1 MLRMS
6 QLFGRTLRQAP
17 VGTEL
22 TSHRLMLRAGLVRF
36 LGAGLYSYLPLGWRA
51 ARKIEAI
58 LREEMDALGAQEMM
72 MPVLHPAE
80 LWKVTGRWDSVGP
93 ALMRVAD
100 RGDREYALAM
110 THEEVV
116 AQLARRE
123 IRSYRDLPR
132 VVYHIQ
138 TKVRDEPRPRGGLLR
153 VREFRMKDAYSLDR
167 DAEGLDTFYP
177 RIIEAYDRIFAR
189 CGLDPILVEADTGM
203 MGGVDSH
210 EFMLAHPDGEDT
222 FIHCETCDYAANVER
237 AEFQLPQVESEP
249 LQEPVRAGTPGCETI
264 ADVADFVGVPIEKT
278 LKAVFYT
285 TGDGDLVLVV
295 IRGDLEVNEAK
306 LRKLVPGAALEP
318 ALEEDVRNV
327 GAEPGYGSPVGLDV
341 RRALGDS
348 GVLVVADRSIR
359 KGSNFVAGAN
369 RHGYHLVGVNYPRDF
384 AVTTVVDV
392 AQAKAGH
399 LCPRCEG
406 TLVARAGIELGHCF
420 KLGTHYA
427 EAVGASYLDADGDEH
442 PIVMGSYGIGVGRLM
457 AAVIE
462 EHHDDHGI
470 IWPPALAPFDVYLLT
485 LGTDQEVWEQAEFFC
500 ARLEEAGLDVLLDD
514 REESAGVKFTDA
526 DLVGC
531 PVRATV
537 SRRSLERGGV
547 ELKARWA
554 EGVQV
559 FEFESVVDAAR
570 DLMRGFQSVGES
582 SASETI
588 RS

>member
-6 QLFGRTLRQAP
+6 RLFGRTLRQAP
-17 VGTEL
+17 AGTEL

-93 ALMRVAD
+93 ALMRVTD

-167 DAEGLDTFYP
+167 DAEGLDRFYP

-189 CGLDPILVEADTGM
+189 CGLDPISVEADTGM
-203 MGGVDSH
+203 MGDADSH
-210 EFMLAHPDGEDT
+210 EFMLPHPDGEDT
-222 FIHCETCDYAANVER
+222 FIHCETRDYAANVER

-249 LQEPVRAGTPGCETI
+249 LQEPARVGTPGCETI

-306 LRKLVPGAALEP
+306 LQKLVPGAALEP

-341 RRALGDS
+341 RRALGDT

-384 AVTTVVDV
+384 AVTILVDV
-392 AQAKAGH
+392 AQAEAGH
-399 LCPRCEG
+399 LCPRCGG
-406 TLVARAGIELGHCF
+406 TLVARSAIELGHCF

-462 EHHDDHGI
+462 EHHDEYGI
-470 IWPPALAPFDVYLLT
+470 IWPPALAPFEVYLLT
-485 LGTDQEVWEQAEFFC
+485 LGTDQEVRERAEFFC
-500 ARLEEAGLDVLLDD
+500 AGLVEAGLDVLLDD

-526 DLVGC
+526 DLIGC

-559 FEFESVVDAAR
+559 FEFENVVDAAR